1 MFIDKYL
8 IMNKTNID
16 QALAALADA
25 LKSQDPDSFLTNPKD
40 FIKQIPFRSLSGDHL
55 DGGKVLNFASSGIT
69 DQASKPQI
77 VIKDDGVHINN
88 LKTDHVDDFTVLGT
102 LKANVLEVKELRA
115 DIKFEKNTPIVF
127 SGGPLEGKGMLWSG
141 QGHTKQFIFA
151 SNPDRFF
158 VSENIDLAK
167 EKSITI
173 NGIKLFDDRELGP
186 TIVKSNLRE
195 VGRLKS
201 LIVDGSV
208 NIGQYLLFNSD
219 SNRLGLGIE
228 NPNGAF
234 SVAEDDIEVI
244 VGTKD
249 SVRGY
254 VGTFASHAFDIIT
267 DNNARITISAGGNIQ
282 LGNPKLPPVQ
292 VSVHGKLAVRVSTPD
307 PEVDLHVNGSV
318 KFGNRLQKV
327 DRSYPT
333 AGSYNQGDIVWN
345 SEPRRGHHVGW
356 ICVQAGTPGLWEPF
370 GKIGNS

>member
-1 MFIDKYL
+1 
-8 IMNKTNID
+8 MNKTNID

-40 FIKQIPFRSLSGDHL
+40 FIKQIPFRSLTGDHIN
-55 DGGKVLNFASSGIT
+55 GGKIINFSSSGIT
-69 DQASKPQI
+69 DQASKSQI

-115 DIKFEKNTPIVF
+115 DIKFEKDTPIVF
-127 SGGPLEGKGMLWSG
+127 SGSPLEGKGILWSG

-167 EKSITI
+167 EKSITV
-173 NGIKLFDDRELGP
+173 NGIKLFDERELGP

-195 VGRLKS
+195 VGRLKG
-201 LIVDGSV
+201 LVVDGSV

-219 SNRLGLGIE
+219 SNRLSLGIE

-234 SVAEDDIEVI
+234 SIAEDGIEVI
-244 VGTKD
+244 AGTKD

-254 VGTFASHAFDIIT
+254 IGTFASHAFEIIT

-282 LGNPKLPPVQ
+282 LGNPKLPQVQ

-333 AGSYNQGDIVWN
+333 AGSYNQGDVVWN
-345 SEPRRGHHVGW
+345 SDPKRGQYVGW
-356 ICVQAGTPGLWEPF
+356 VCVQAGSPGLWEPF